1 MKFFDRLGRGW
12 TLGIQSLKV
21 IRDHPKLLV
30 FPVLSGLSMIAILLT
45 FGGAFLGLTGF
56 DMEVMNSIFERMEQ
70 TGDVVFYAITFAF
83 YLVTYFIVF
92 FFNVALVYNV
102 RQIFAGETPSI
113 RAGLNFSTQRIHRIL
128 AWSILAATV
137 GMVLQAI
144 EERVGSLVTSILGF
158 AWSLSTYFVL
168 PVLAA
173 DDIGPFEALKRSA
186 RTMKNHWGESIGV
199 GFSLGIFVFI
209 GIALAVVTGL
219 LFGSAFGAITGLLMG
234 FIVFV
239 VTIVVNSAA
248 RNVFLTAV
256 YEHTQDHT
264 PQQFAAGTLD
274 EAFYVK

>member
-21 IRDHPKLLV
+21 IRDHPKLLI
-30 FPVLSGLSMIAILLT
+30 FPLLSGLSMIAILLS

-56 DMEVMNSIFERMEQ
+56 DVEVMSSIFERIDE
-70 TGDVVFYAITFAF
+70 TGNVVFYAVTFAF

-92 FFNVALVYNV
+92 FFNVALVHNV
-102 RQIFAGETPSI
+102 RRIFDDKTPSI
-113 RAGLNFSTQRIHRIL
+113 RAGLNFSLQRIHQIL

-199 GFSLGIFVFI
+199 GFSLGIFAFI
-209 GIALAVVTGL
+209 GIALSIVTGL
-219 LFGSAFGAITGLLMG
+219 LFGSIFGAVTGVFMG
-234 FIVFV
+234 FMLFL
-239 VTIVVNSAA
+239 VTMVVNSAA

>member
-21 IRDHPKLLV
+21 IREHPKLLI
-30 FPVLSGLSMIAILLT
+30 FPLLSGISMIAILLT
-45 FGGAFLGLTGF
+45 FGGAFLGITGY
-56 DMEVMNSIFERMEQ
+56 DLDVMSGVFERMEQ
-70 TGDVVFYAITFAF
+70 MGDVVFYAVIFGF

-92 FFNVALVYNV
+92 FFNVALVHNV
-102 RQIFAGETPSI
+102 RLIFEDETPSI
-113 RAGLNFSTQRIHRIL
+113 QAGLRFSAQRIHQIL

-137 GMVLQAI
+137 GMVLQMI
-144 EERVGSLVTSILGF
+144 EDKVGSLVTSLLGF

-173 DDIGPFEALKRSA
+173 DNVGPYEALKRSA

-199 GFSLGIFVFI
+199 GFSLGIFIFL
-209 GIALAVVTGL
+209 GIAISVVTGL
-219 LFGSAFGAITGLLMG
+219 LFGSIFGAITGLFMG
-234 FIVFV
+234 FTLFV
-239 VTIVVNSAA
+239 VTLVVHSAA

-256 YEHTQDHT
+256 YEHTQNHT